1 MKKIVIDVYGA
12 DRGEMPV
19 LCGSAKALLED
30 DSLFAVFVGDKDTI
44 ENAAK
49 DLSIPADR
57 YSIIHTDEKIE
68 NCDIPMDILKG
79 KAKESCSMGLALDAL
94 RDDPDTIGLLSC
106 GSTGALM
113 IGSIFRLG
121 LIKGL
126 KMPALS
132 SALPAYDGEKLVC
145 LLDCGANI
153 DCKAKDLYNFALMG
167 EAYIKSMF
175 DTERPTVGLMSVGR
189 EDSKGNSLTKEAFA
203 LLKDSHLNFIG
214 NMEGND
220 LLSGYADVIVADGFS
235 GNLLLK
241 NAEACGRYAQALVE
255 DLCDK
260 HNAAPELRN
269 AISELLDYRFN
280 FNANGGATFLG
291 TKKTVIK
298 MHGSANNNTAYAC
311 IKQLLRLHDR
321 DFDHR
326 IAECLEK

>member
-1 MKKIVIDVYGA
+1 MKKIVIDIYGA

-19 LCGSAKALLED
+19 LCGSAKAILED
-30 DSLFAVFVGDKDTI
+30 SSLYGVFVGDGDTVTSAMA
-44 ENAAK
+44 E
-49 DLSIPADR
+49 LGVSEDR
-57 YSIIHTDEKIE
+57 YSIIHTTEKIE
-68 NCDIPMDILKG
+68 NTDIPMDILKG
-79 KAKESCSMGLALDAL
+79 KAKENASMGLAIDAL
-94 RDDPDTIGLLSC
+94 RDDPETIGLLSC

-153 DCKAKDLYNFALMG
+153 DCKAKDLLNFALLG

-175 DTERPTVGLMSVGR
+175 DNDSPRVGLMSVGR
-189 EDSKGNSLTKEAFA
+189 EDSKGNALTKEAFA
-203 LLKDSHLNFIG
+203 LLRDSDLNFIG
-214 NMEGND
+214 NIEGND
-220 LLSGYADVIVADGFS
+220 LLSGYADVIVADGFA
-235 GNLLLK
+235 GNILLK

-255 DLCDK
+255 ALCDK
-260 HNAAPELRN
+260 YGAAPELKS
-269 AISELLDYRFN
+269 AVSDLLDYRFN

-298 MHGSANNNTAYAC
+298 MHGSANDHTAYAC
-311 IKQLLRLHDR
+311 IKQLLRLHAR
-321 DFDHR
+321 DFDRR
-326 IAECLEK
+326 IAQCLER

>member
-1 MKKIVIDVYGA
+1 MKKIVIDIYGA
-12 DRGEMPV
+12 DRGARPV
-19 LCGSAKALLED
+19 IAGSARALLED
-30 DSLFAVFVGDKDTI
+30 DSLFATFVGDRDTVKALAD
-44 ENAAK
+44 E
-49 DLSIPADR
+49 LSLPDNR
-57 YSIIHTDEKIE
+57 YEIIHTKETIG
-68 NCDIPMDILKG
+68 NSDIPMDILKG
-79 KAKESCSMGLALDAL
+79 KAKEDCSMGLAIDAL

-132 SALPAYDGEKLVC
+132 TALPAYDGEKLVC

-153 DCKAKDLYNFALMG
+153 DCKAKDLLSFALLG
-167 EAYIKSMF
+167 EAYIKSMY
-175 DTERPTVGLMSVGR
+175 DTESPTVGLMSLGR
-189 EDSKGNSLTKEAFA
+189 EDSKGNTLTKEAFA
-203 LLKDSHLNFIG
+203 LLKDSRLNFIG
-214 NMEGND
+214 NIEGND
-220 LLSGYADVIVADGFS
+220 LLSGEADVIVCDGFA

-255 DLCDK
+255 ALCEK
-260 HNAAPELRN
+260 HAVDDEFKS

-311 IKQLLRLHDR
+311 IKQLLRLNAR
-321 DFDHR
+321 DFDRR
-326 IAECLEK
+326 IAECLE